1 MAKAHAVRREKK
13 REKMKKMEAFQTRMG
28 IAPYARILQTTENSV
43 VSHVPPRHFH
53 SSEVRG
59 AIKQAFEAT
68 GHSRRSMTQH
78 IGDLG
83 HTL

>member
-1 MAKAHAVRREKK
+1 MGVAH
-13 REKMKKMEAFQTRMG
+13 
-28 IAPYARILQTTENSV
+28 YARILQTMENSL

-59 AIKQAFEAT
+59 AVKQAFEAT
-68 GHSRRSMTQH
+68 GHCRRSMKQH